1 MIFEILRIIA
11 ALRMFKVNFLEAVM
25 INGESG
31 ALALGQS
38 EGQAKQKEE
47 VMAKKNVSLLVSAAG
62 WIAGLV
68 EKLVNALR
76 ERGVTDEEIHV
87 LVNENGN
94 VLIGKIA
101 DAIAEF
107 VKQAK
112 KIVYAISVDYAMSV
126 EEMVRLG
133 KCYWFNKDITTKNFP
148 SKRVGKAEMEVELIH
163 FDRSISSEE
172 ALREMEKMGY
182 RAAELHELLA
192 FGAKYPNVQRE
203 FPIIALGSV
212 WRWHGR
218 RYVACLRRDASRRDL
233 GLDHFGNDWDDL
245 CRFAAVRK

>member
-1 MIFEILRIIA
+1 MGRDER
-11 ALRMFKVNFLEAVM
+11 
-25 INGESG
+25 
-31 ALALGQS
+31 
-38 EGQAKQKEE
+38 QAKTKKEQA
-47 VMAKKNVSLLVSAAG
+47 MSKKKNVSLLVSAAG

-76 ERGVTDEEIHV
+76 ERGVTDEEIHS
-87 LVNENGN
+87 LVTENGN
-94 VLIGKIA
+94 ALVGKIA

-112 KIVYAISVDYAMSV
+112 KIVYAIFVDYAISV
-126 EEMVRLG
+126 EEMVKLG
-133 KCYWFNKDITTKNFP
+133 KYDWVNNDITTKNFS

-172 ALREMEKMGY
+172 VLKEMEKMSY

-203 FPIIALGSV
+203 FPVIALGSV
-212 WRWHGR
+212 WQ
-218 RYVACLRRDASRRDL
+218 
-233 GLDHFGNDWDDL
+233 DWDGGRGVADL
-245 CRFAAVRK
+245 SGSASKRYLYLISFDNVWCSYCRFAAVRKPACR